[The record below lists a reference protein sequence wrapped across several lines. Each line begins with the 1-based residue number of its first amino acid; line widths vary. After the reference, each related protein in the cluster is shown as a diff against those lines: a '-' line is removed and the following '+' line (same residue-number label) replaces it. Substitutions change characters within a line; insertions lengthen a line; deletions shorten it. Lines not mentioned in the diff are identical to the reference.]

1 MTFVVPTFETERLVL
16 RGWAES
22 DFAPLSAFY
31 ADDPAS
37 VFVGG
42 PRRGSDVVM
51 WFMARFGQWAMRG
64 YGSFVIA
71 QRTGANFVGWCGV
84 NHYVDAD
91 EPTVQWALL
100 APYRGQGY
108 LTEAGR
114 PALDFVFQASGCESL
129 RTTIHPKNP
138 TSQATARR
146 LNGTPTGKQVVDDG
160 EVCDVWRFGR
170 VGAMS

>member
-1 MTFVVPTFETERLVL
+1 MTTVVPTFETERLVL

-51 WFMARFGQWAMRG
+51 WFMARFGQWVMRG
-64 YGSFVIA
+64 YGTFVIA
-71 QRTGANFVGWCGV
+71 ERNGADFCGWCGV
-84 NHYVDAD
+84 NHYVDMV
-91 EPTVQWALL
+91 EPEVQWALIS
-100 APYRGQGY
+100 AYRGKGY
-108 LTEAGR
+108 MTEAGR
-114 PALDFVFQASGCESL
+114 SALDFVFAASGRETL

-138 TSQATARR
+138 TSQATAGR
-146 LNGTPTGKQVVDDG
+146 LNGAPTGEREVDEG
-160 EVCDVWRFGR
+160 ETVDVWRFQR
-170 VGAMS
+170 VGAAT